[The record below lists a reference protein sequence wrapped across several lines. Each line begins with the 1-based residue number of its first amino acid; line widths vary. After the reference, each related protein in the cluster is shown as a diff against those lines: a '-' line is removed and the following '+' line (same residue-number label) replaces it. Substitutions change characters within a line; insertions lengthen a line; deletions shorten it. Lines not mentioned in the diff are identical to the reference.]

1 MSVAQPTATSET
13 VKIERDSRRVC
24 FVCTGNT
31 CRSPMAAAVANAMA
45 WGQLSKLPD
54 PIRALTSPELK
65 AFSAG
70 IFAHDG
76 EPIAENAVKALE
88 SANISPVDGMDYH
101 RHTAH
106 TLTEQEAESFDL
118 LIGLTREHAMALMI
132 RFPHLAQR
140 ITVFPTD
147 ISDPYGGSTETYARC
162 LEQITEGVA
171 ALLFEGE
178 ANT

>member
-1 MSVAQPTATSET
+1 MSITQLTATSET
-13 VKIERDSRRVC
+13 VKIDRESHRVC

-45 WGQLSKLPD
+45 WGRLSRLPD
-54 PIRALTSPELK
+54 SIRALAIPRLD

-70 IFAHDG
+70 ILAHEG

-88 SANISPVDGMDYH
+88 NASVFPVEGKDYH
-101 RHTAH
+101 NHTAH

-132 RFPHLAQR
+132 RFPKLAQR

-147 ISDPYGGSTETYARC
+147 IADPYGGSPEQYAQC
-162 LEQITEGVA
+162 LEQISNGVET
-171 ALLFEGE
+171 LLFAGGSDQ
-178 ANT
+178 

>member
-1 MSVAQPTATSET
+1 MSITQTTATSDT
-13 VKIERDSRRVC
+13 VKIDREARRVC

-45 WGQLSKLPD
+45 WGRLSHLPD
-54 PIRALTSPELK
+54 SIRALTAPELE

-76 EPIAENAVKALE
+76 EPISENAVKALE
-88 SANISPVDGMDYH
+88 SANISPVEGMDYH
-101 RHTAH
+101 AHTAH

-132 RFPHLAQR
+132 RFPHLARR
-140 ITVFPTD
+140 ISVFPTD
-147 ISDPYGGSTETYARC
+147 ISDPYGGSPEIYAHC
-162 LEQITEGVA
+162 LEQISRGVA
-171 ALLFEGE
+171 VLLFEGGSAE
-178 ANT
+178 